1 MNPLIPVFSYS
12 IRLCLTLLFGLFA
25 TGVLS
30 AQVVAPAS
38 NRTADDERKLPP
50 TTTAAPAEE
59 DVVELS
65 PFVVS
70 SAGDRGYQVQSSLG
84 GSRVRANLKEI
95 ASPTTAFTS
104 QFLEDAAITNVDD
117 LMQYML
123 STEYDYGEDSGG
135 QNRLNSLNRSTRM
148 RGLKGGS
155 YSVNFFRSDV
165 RFDTFSI
172 DRVDQSRGP
181 NSVLF
186 GVGEPGGITN
196 VSTKRAMLNGRKGY
210 VSLQG
215 KSHDGLRAE
224 IDFNETILEGKLGFR
239 IAAMDTQGDTWRNF
253 EFNDETRYYATAKWR
268 ITPKTELNV
277 DIEKGDISK
286 QTKRTVIGY
295 DAYTNWVAAGRNLG
309 TAVNAAQQ
317 IQRIVAANRA
327 WIVFD
332 TGAGSIENWVTR
344 FSSQLRQSAE
354 GEPLPITDFGV
365 LPKEAA
371 FTGPGYDQN
380 TSYVRSSA
388 YLTHSITKDW
398 SVELAALRL
407 DRHNLIIDAQ
417 GAPQNYLKVDVNPLL
432 PSGKPNPN
440 AGKPYLESVSQFNDV
455 DNRDDTVRLQT
466 SYRLDL
472 GKFGKH
478 TIAAVHERSWGKVTQ
493 ILAREAVTSA
503 NAPFKGQVDDA
514 RNSFYRR
521 TYVDLA
527 GPSEDVVMRDFWLQP
542 INNLN
547 GYTTAFLPFNQN
559 SQLNQNEGS
568 TSIGMIQSS
577 FWKNRISTV
586 VGGSYDQRRDFLGTQ
601 VRTPIENFTNGK
613 ITPIRS
619 HVPLKSHANSI
630 SFSGV
635 FQATDWLGLTYSQAE
650 NSALPNF
657 TGRLR
662 SPDGTDPYFRP
673 PTPRGKSKD
682 YGIKLDLFDHRLFL
696 TALRFETSDVD
707 DFDFSPTLTNQINP
721 IWTTLETAG
730 VPVPSGYTYEQIIS
744 SVGGPPTIRDTTTG
758 ATFAGKSKG
767 YEVELTA
774 NPTPNWRIFANYS
787 HETTTKTNIGPEM
800 RAYVALWRPLWM
812 QYASLPFTGGIGTVG
827 DQVAVVDNALLANYI
842 LADDKE
848 PLGQM
853 KDKMTARTTYDFTE
867 GSLKGYSVGGG
878 VRYQSA
884 PVVGYF
890 SSQDTSGKRVNQVYR
905 GAEQVFVDFN
915 AAYRRK
921 INLGGQSILWSL
933 QLNINNVF
941 NNDAFQRL
949 RVSQANEVLLYR
961 FNTPMEWIL
970 TSKFSF

>member
-1 MNPLIPVFSYS
+1 MNPMIPDIPSLRRSWLIA
-12 IRLCLTLLFGLFA
+12 LCGLLAAGQMP
-25 TGVLS
+25 
-30 AQVVAPAS
+30 AQVPVPAS
-38 NRTADDERKLPP
+38 AAGSGPDGKAPPAVTSDAADD
-50 TTTAAPAEE
+50 
-59 DVVELS
+59 DVIELS
-65 PFVVS
+65 PFTVT

-84 GSRVRANLKEI
+84 GSRVRASLKDI

-104 QFLEDAAITNVDD
+104 QFFEDTAITNVDD

-172 DRVDQSRGP
+172 DRVDQARGP

-224 IDFNETILEGKLGFR
+224 IDFNEAVIEGKLAFR
-239 IAAMDTQGDTWRNF
+239 VAAMDTRADTWRNF
-253 EFNDETRYYATAKWR
+253 EFNDETRYYATGKWR
-268 ITPKTELNV
+268 ITPKAEVNLEF
-277 DIEKGDISK
+277 EKGDISK

-309 TAVNAAQQ
+309 TAANAAQQ

-327 WIVFD
+327 WISYD

-344 FSSQLRQSAE
+344 FSSQLRQSVD

-365 LPKEAA
+365 LPKETT

-388 YLTHSITKDW
+388 FLTYAITRDW
-398 SVELAALRL
+398 SVELAAMRL
-407 DRHNLIIDAQ
+407 DRHNIIFDAQ
-417 GAPQNYLKVDVNPLL
+417 GPPNHYLKVDVNPLL

-440 AGKPYLESVSQFNDV
+440 AGKTYLESVTQFNDV
-455 DNRDDTVRLQT
+455 DNRNDSLRLQT

-472 GKFGKH
+472 GRFGKH
-478 TIAAVHERSWGKVTQ
+478 TLAGVHERTWGTDTQ
-493 ILAREAVTSA
+493 NIAREFVVSA
-503 NAPFKGQVDDA
+503 NAPFKTRPEDA

-521 TYVDLA
+521 TYVDIS
-527 GPSEDVVMRDFWLQP
+527 GPSDKVVMSDFWQYP
-542 INNLN
+542 VNNLN

-559 SQLNQNEGS
+559 SQLNRNEGS
-568 TSIGMIQSS
+568 TTIGMIQSS
-577 FWKNRISTV
+577 FWKDRIKTV
-586 VGGSYDQRRDFLGTQ
+586 VGGSYDQRRDFLGGQ
-601 VRTPIENFTNGK
+601 VRVPLQNFTEGV
-613 ITPIRS
+613 IVPVRS
-619 HVPLKSHANSI
+619 HTPFKSHANSI

-662 SPDGTDPYFRP
+662 SPDGTDPYARP

-696 TALRFETSDVD
+696 TVLRFDTSDVN
-707 DFDFSPTLTNQINP
+707 DFDFSPILTQQINP

-730 VPVPSGYTYEQIIS
+730 VPVPAGYTYEQVIS
-744 SVGGPPTIRDTTTG
+744 NVGGTPTIIDTSTG
-758 ATFAGKSKG
+758 ATFSGKSHG
-767 YEVELTA
+767 YEAELTA

-787 HETTTKTNIGPEM
+787 HETTVKTNIGPEL
-800 RAYVALWRPLWM
+800 RAYVALWRPFWL
-812 QYASLPFTGGIGTVG
+812 QNGSLPLSSGLGTVG
-827 DQVAVVDNALLANYI
+827 SQVTAVDNGLLANYI
-842 LADDKE
+842 LADGKE
-848 PLGQM
+848 PYGQM
-853 KDKMTARTTYDFTE
+853 KDKMTARTTYDFAQ
-867 GSLKGYSVGGG
+867 GPLKGYSIGGG
-878 VRYQSA
+878 MRYQSA

-890 SSQDTSGKRVNQVYR
+890 STQDSSGNRVNQVYK
-905 GAEQVFVDFN
+905 GAEQVFVDLN
-915 AAYRRK
+915 AGYRRK

-933 QLNINNVF
+933 QLNVNNVF
-941 NNDAFQRL
+941 NNDAYQRL
-949 RVSQANEVLLYR
+949 RVSVANEVLLYR
-961 FNTPMEWIL
+961 FNPPIEWIL
-970 TSKFSF
+970 TSKFAF